1 MEPTPKTFSASGGTA
16 GTAGTAGTFTAISAS
31 SGSGSGSDTYIVQ
44 SPVQISLNQNKFR
57 SFKFTITKVNGDGNS
72 QRTRAEIARINF
84 WSTGTSSTSG
94 TSGSTQTFSPANI
107 NKALVE
113 VAGTYAN
120 YTSKTGIC
128 KPGYTSQKNPTNDS
142 LIECVA
148 NIDQSYPAVSDGQGA
163 YVACGIGYYGPIEY
177 TLPSGQKEMRCM
189 PTGYFQDVLNP
200 AIINTNMYVPRLR
213 LNVNQTL
220 TVDLNSIQRVD
231 AFSFILGSVHNRP
244 LTWTLQGSINNID
257 WVYLYN
263 QQSDFQYNI
272 QPGKKYSFYDPGF
285 FLFSPSTSS
294 MPTSQLGSAPT
305 AVNQRPMQTQLLEET
320 KEGFL
325 NPNASKKRLRNL
337 RWKIM
342 ETQRPDALYVH
353 ASMLQ
358 FHTKAGPVPAD
369 AIKISNPLG
378 IRRKSADAPAS
389 LLSAERRWVDY
400 NKSDLLIT
408 LDLTKL
414 PANPI
419 YGFQFA
425 LPANVENSVD
435 FLPARWLLEGS
446 YDGRIWTPL
455 HEKPDR
461 ARIMGAASPIYKF
474 SQEI

>member
-1 MEPTPKTFSASGGTA
+1 
-16 GTAGTAGTFTAISAS
+16 
-31 SGSGSGSDTYIVQ
+31 
-44 SPVQISLNQNKFR
+44 
-57 SFKFTITKVNGDGNS
+57 
-72 QRTRAEIARINF
+72 
-84 WSTGTSSTSG
+84 
-94 TSGSTQTFSPANI
+94 
-107 NKALVE
+107 VE

-120 YTSKTGIC
+120 YTSKTGVC

-142 LIECVA
+142 LIECVS
-148 NIDQSYPAVSDGQGA
+148 NVDQSYPAVSDDKGA
-163 YVACGIGYYGPIEY
+163 HVACGIGYYGPIEY
-177 TLPSGQKEMRCM
+177 TLSSGQKEMRCM

-200 AIINTNMYVPRLR
+200 AMINANMYVPRLR
-213 LNVNQTL
+213 LDVNQTL
-220 TVDLNSIQRVD
+220 TVDLNSIQRID
-231 AFSFILGSVHNRP
+231 TFSFIIGSVHNRP

-257 WVYLYN
+257 WLYLYN

-325 NPNASKKRLRNL
+325 NPDATKKRPRHL

-358 FHTKAGPVPAD
+358 FHTRAGPVPTD

-389 LLSAERRWVDY
+389 LLSASNERRWVDY

-425 LPANVENSVD
+425 VPANVENSVD

-446 YDGRIWTPL
+446 YDGRTWTPI

-461 ARIMGAASPIYKF
+461 ARIMGGASPIYKF
-474 SQEI
+474 SQQI